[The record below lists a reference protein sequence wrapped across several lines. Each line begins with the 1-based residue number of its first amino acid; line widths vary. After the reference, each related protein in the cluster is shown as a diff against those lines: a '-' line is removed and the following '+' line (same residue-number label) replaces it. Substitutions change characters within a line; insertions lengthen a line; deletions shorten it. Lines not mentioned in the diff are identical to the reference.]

1 MLLQLCLLCHYSKTA
16 PPPPLHSW
24 LLEGLLK
31 EAWDLAA
38 IVSLWPG
45 LTQRPAQA
53 AGTSQV
59 GQNTG
64 LTPAP
69 VESPHGLFFF
79 TFSLAKSGNPHC
91 SHRPTWQLPE
101 EPDPCQPV
109 RGFSC
114 SQAGVAA
121 VKRAGR
127 AHAVWTA
134 ALYICHVK
142 LRAPILALY
151 QLLACC

>member
-79 TFSLAKSGNPHC
+79 LLFLWLNQAIRIALTG
-91 SHRPTWQLPE
+91 QL
-101 EPDPCQPV
+101 
-109 RGFSC
+109 GSC
-114 SQAGVAA
+114 P
-121 VKRAGR
+121 RNLI
-127 AHAVWTA
+127 HAS
-134 ALYICHVK
+134 
-142 LRAPILALY
+142 R
-151 QLLACC
+151 